1 MSEKTLTE
9 SGRDSAVDAQPEA
22 SAKRWWILAVVA
34 LAQLMVVLDATI
46 VNIALPSA
54 QADLGFSDG
63 NRQWIVTAYALAFAS
78 LLLLGGRIAD
88 LFGRKTA
95 FLIGVVGFAAVS
107 ALGGAATNFEM
118 LVTARALQGAF
129 GALLAPAALSLLNT
143 TFTDAREKARAF
155 SVYGAI
161 AGAGGAV
168 GLLLGGI
175 LTDALDWR
183 WTLYVNVVIAVVAFA
198 GGWVLLHNH
207 RDAANSKLDVPGTLL
222 VAAGLFSL
230 VYGFSNAETHDWSS
244 PETWGFLIAGGVLLT
259 AFAWWQTR
267 AAHPLLPLRI
277 LLDRNRAASFLA
289 VLISGGG
296 MFGVF
301 LFLTY
306 YLQLNLGFSPTKTGV
321 AFLPMVAALMV
332 AAQVSTTALVPRIG
346 PKVVIPL
353 GFAVAAVGMAWLTG
367 IGVGSSYLSAVLPQL
382 IVTGFGLGL
391 VMPPAMQLA
400 TGGVAAEDAGVA
412 SATVNAMQQVG
423 GSIGTALLNTLAASA
438 ATDYLAGK
446 DPTNKLVQAQA
457 TIESYTTAFW
467 WSAGLFAVGALIAFL
482 LFRRGVPEQDAS
494 AAPVVHIYE
503 PPQVDPPGR
512 AARSDGPPSAGRR
525 RPFSLPCGGPD
536 RPLPYP
542 QCGRRGAERRPEG
555 TTGVGAGLLWVP
567 TGPCE

>member
-1 MSEKTLTE
+1 MSQKTLAEGPRAGAAATA
-9 SGRDSAVDAQPEA
+9 SAEA
-22 SAKRWWILAVVA
+22 SAKRWWILGVIAI
-34 LAQLMVVLDATI
+34 AQLMVVLDATI

-63 NRQWIVTAYALAFAS
+63 NRQWVVTAYALAFAS

-88 LFGRKTA
+88 LFGRKPA
-95 FLIGVVGFAAVS
+95 FLVGVVGFAGAS
-107 ALGGAATNFEM
+107 ALGGASNGFTM

-143 TFTDAREKARAF
+143 TFTNPRDRARAF

-168 GLLLGGI
+168 GMLLGGV
-175 LTDALDWR
+175 LTDTFDWR
-183 WTLYVNVVIAVVAFA
+183 WTLYVNLVIAVVAFA
-198 GGWVLLHNH
+198 GGWVLLGNH
-207 RDAANSKLDVPGTLL
+207 RDAANAKLDVPGTVL

-230 VYGFSNAETHDWSS
+230 VYGFSNADTHDWGS
-244 PETWGFLIAGGVLLT
+244 PLAWGFLIAGGALLT

-277 LLDRNRAASFLA
+277 LLDRDRAASFLA
-289 VLISGGG
+289 VLISGAG

-321 AFLPMVAALMV
+321 AFLPMIGALMV
-332 AAQVSTTALVPRIG
+332 TAQLGTTVLLPRIG
-346 PKVVIPL
+346 PKTIIPL
-353 GFAVAAVGMAWLTG
+353 GFAISMGGMAWLTG
-367 IGVGSSYLSAVLPQL
+367 IDLGSHYAGAVLPQL
-382 IVTGFGLGL
+382 IVIGVGLGL

-438 ATDYLAGK
+438 ATDYLSSHDG
-446 DPTNKLVQAQA
+446 TSKLVRVQA

-467 WSAGLFAVGALIAFL
+467 WSAGFFAAGTVIAFL
-482 LFRRGVPEQDAS
+482 LHRRGVPKQVAG
-494 AAPVVHIYE
+494 APVVHM
-503 PPQVDPPGR
+503 
-512 AARSDGPPSAGRR
+512 
-525 RPFSLPCGGPD
+525 
-536 RPLPYP
+536 
-542 QCGRRGAERRPEG
+542 
-555 TTGVGAGLLWVP
+555 
-567 TGPCE
+567 

>member
-1 MSEKTLTE
+1 MPQKTLTDRAPAGAVE
-9 SGRDSAVDAQPEA
+9 APSAAA
-22 SAKRWWILAVVA
+22 SAKRWWILAIIAV
-34 LAQLMVVLDATI
+34 AQLMVVLDATI

-63 NRQWIVTAYALAFAS
+63 NRQWVVTAYALAFAS

-88 LFGRKTA
+88 LFGRKPA
-95 FLIGVVGFAAVS
+95 FLVGVVGFAGASV
-107 ALGGAATNFEM
+107 LGGASTGFEM
-118 LVTARALQGAF
+118 LVIARALQGAF

-143 TFTDAREKARAF
+143 TFTDARERARAF

-168 GLLLGGI
+168 GLLLGGV

-183 WTLYVNVVIAVVAFA
+183 WTLYVNVPIAALAFV
-198 GGWVLLHNH
+198 GGWLLLSNH
-207 RDAANSKLDVPGTLL
+207 RDAANSKLDVPGTIL
-222 VAAGLFSL
+222 VASGLFAV
-230 VYGFSNAETHDWSS
+230 VYGFSNAETHDWGS
-244 PETWGFLIAGGVLLT
+244 PETWGFLLAGGVLLA

-277 LLDRNRAASFLA
+277 LLDRSRAASFLT
-289 VLISGGG
+289 VLITGAG

-306 YLQLNLGFSPTKTGV
+306 YLQINLGFSPTKTGV

-332 AAQVSTTALVPRIG
+332 MAQVGTTVLVPRLG
-346 PKVVIPL
+346 PKVVLPL
-353 GFAVAAVGMAWLTG
+353 GFAIATAGMAWLTG
-367 IGVGSSYLSAVLPQL
+367 IGIGSDYATAVLPQL
-382 IVTGFGLGL
+382 IIVGAGLGM

-438 ATDYLAGK
+438 ATDYLSGRDA
-446 DPTNKLVQAQA
+446 TSKLVQAQA

-467 WSAGLFAVGALIAFL
+467 WSAGFFAAGALIAFV
-482 LFRRGVPEQDAS
+482 LFRPGVPQQDES
-494 AAPVVHIYE
+494 AAPVVHM
-503 PPQVDPPGR
+503 
-512 AARSDGPPSAGRR
+512 
-525 RPFSLPCGGPD
+525 
-536 RPLPYP
+536 
-542 QCGRRGAERRPEG
+542 
-555 TTGVGAGLLWVP
+555 
-567 TGPCE
+567 

>member
-1 MSEKTLTE
+1 MSSKTLTE
-9 SGRDSAVDAQPEA
+9 DALAGAEQDPSAA
-22 SAKRWWILAVVA
+22 STKKWWILAVVA

-63 NRQWIVTAYALAFAS
+63 SRQWIVTAYALAFAS

-95 FLIGVVGFAAVS
+95 FLVGIVGFAAVS
-107 ALGGAATNFEM
+107 ALGGAAANFEM

-143 TFTDAREKARAF
+143 TFTDAKERAKAF

-168 GLLLGGI
+168 GLLLGGV

-183 WTLYVNVVIAVVAFA
+183 WTLYVNVAIAVLAFA
-198 GGWVLLHNH
+198 GGWLLLTNH
-207 RDAANSKLDVPGTLL
+207 RDAANSKLDVPGTVL
-222 VAAGLFSL
+222 VAAGLFAL
-230 VYGFSNAETHDWSS
+230 VYGFSNAETHDWGSVQ
-244 PETWGFLIAGGVLLT
+244 TWGFLIVGGLLLA
-259 AFAWWQTR
+259 AFTWWQTR

-277 LLDRNRAASFLA
+277 LLDRNRAASFSA
-289 VLISGGG
+289 VLISGAG

-321 AFLPMVAALMV
+321 AFLPMVGALMI
-332 AAQVSTTALVPRIG
+332 AAQLGTTALVPRLG
-346 PKVVIPL
+346 PKAVIPL
-353 GFAVAAVGMAWLTG
+353 GFAVAAAGMAWLTG
-367 IGVGSSYLSAVLPQL
+367 IGVGSHYLSAVLPQL
-382 IVTGFGLGL
+382 VVIGVGLGL
-391 VMPPAMQLA
+391 VMPPAMQMA

-446 DPTNKLVQAQA
+446 NPADKLVRAQA

-467 WSAGLFAVGALIAFL
+467 WSAGFFVAGAVIAFA
-482 LFRRGVPEQDAS
+482 LFRRGVPEQDAD
-494 AAPVVHIYE
+494 AAPVIHM
-503 PPQVDPPGR
+503 
-512 AARSDGPPSAGRR
+512 
-525 RPFSLPCGGPD
+525 
-536 RPLPYP
+536 
-542 QCGRRGAERRPEG
+542 
-555 TTGVGAGLLWVP
+555 
-567 TGPCE
+567 

>member
-1 MSEKTLTE
+1 MSQKTVTE
-9 SGRDSAVDAQPEA
+9 DTRTGAAEA
-22 SAKRWWILAVVA
+22 APGASPKRWWILAIIAV
-34 LAQLMVVLDATI
+34 AQLMVVLDATI

-88 LFGRKTA
+88 LFGRKPA
-95 FLIGVVGFAAVS
+95 FLVGVVGFAVAS
-107 ALGGAATNFEM
+107 ALGGAATGFGM
-118 LVTARALQGAF
+118 LVVARALQGAF

-143 TFTDAREKARAF
+143 TFTDARERARAF

-168 GLLLGGI
+168 GLLLGGL

-198 GGWVLLHNH
+198 GGWILLSNH
-207 RDAANSKLDVPGTLL
+207 RDATHAKLDVPGTAL
-222 VAAGLFSL
+222 VASGLFAL

-244 PETWGFLIAGGVLLT
+244 PLTWGFLIAGVILLA

-277 LLDRNRAASFLA
+277 LLDRNRGASFLA
-289 VLISGGG
+289 VLITGAG

-321 AFLPMVAALMV
+321 AFLPMVGALMV
-332 AAQVSTTALVPRIG
+332 AAQLGTTVLMPRIG
-346 PKVVIPL
+346 PKAVIPF
-353 GFAVAAVGMAWLTG
+353 GFAVATAGMAWLSG
-367 IGVGSSYLSAVLPQL
+367 IGVGSDYVSAVLPPL
-382 IVTGFGLGL
+382 VVTGAGLGL
-391 VMPPAMQLA
+391 VMPTAMQLA

-423 GSIGTALLNTLAASA
+423 GSIGTALLNTLAATA
-438 ATDYLAGK
+438 ATDYLAGR
-446 DPTNKLVQAQA
+446 DATSKLVQAQA

-467 WSAGLFAVGALIAFL
+467 WSAGFFAAGTVIAFL
-482 LFRRGVPEQDAS
+482 LFRRGVPQQDAD
-494 AAPVVHIYE
+494 APQVVHM
-503 PPQVDPPGR
+503 
-512 AARSDGPPSAGRR
+512 
-525 RPFSLPCGGPD
+525 
-536 RPLPYP
+536 
-542 QCGRRGAERRPEG
+542 
-555 TTGVGAGLLWVP
+555 
-567 TGPCE
+567 